1 MFLKHISLFTFSLLF
16 TISPIYVMAQQAK
29 AAAKGAY
36 KATITSNAS
45 PTFNQTFINPARQIQ
60 NNNMGAEEITFTGTF
75 TATASG
81 NNDDELNHHLARASL
96 DTILADLERHPG
108 ARLIEW
114 QVMEESRG
122 PIFNT

>member
-1 MFLKHISLFTFSLLF
+1 MFLKHISLFTFSLFF
-16 TISPIYVMAQQAK
+16 TISPISVMAQQAK
-29 AAAKGAY
+29 AAAKGGY
-36 KATITSNAS
+36 KATMYPNA
-45 PTFNQTFINPARQIQ
+45 TIIFNQTLINPAIQIQ
-60 NNNMGAEEITFTGTF
+60 NDNMGAEEITFTGTF

-108 ARLIEW
+108 ARLLEW